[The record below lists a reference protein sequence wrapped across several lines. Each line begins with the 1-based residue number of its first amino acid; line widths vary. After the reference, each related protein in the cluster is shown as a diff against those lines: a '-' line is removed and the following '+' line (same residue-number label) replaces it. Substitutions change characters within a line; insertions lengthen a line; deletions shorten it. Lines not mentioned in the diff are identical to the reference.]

1 MGPARLELATYGLK
15 APSLTEY
22 TRVVTPKVGS
32 AVGTKSGEVLRAI
45 ARRAPDAA
53 ELAEA
58 FARELLEADD
68 DAMAARASMVVR
80 AFDIGDAR
88 ALDRAIDLFER
99 LLDGASARAA
109 RIA

>member
-1 MGPARLELATYGLK
+1 MG
-15 APSLTEY
+15 S
-22 TRVVTPKVGS
+22 V
-32 AVGTKSGEVLRAI
+32 VGTKSGEVLRAI

-68 DAMAARASMVVR
+68 DALAARASMVVR

-99 LLDGASARAA
+99 LLDGASARAT

>member
-1 MGPARLELATYGLK
+1 MT
-15 APSLTEY
+15 
-22 TRVVTPKVGS
+22 S
-32 AVGTKSGEVLRAI
+32 AEVLRAI
-45 ARRAPDAA
+45 ARRAPDADA
-53 ELAEA
+53 LAEA

-68 DAMAARASMVVR
+68 DALAARASMVAR

-99 LLDGASARAA
+99 LLDGASARGT